1 MKDRKFFP
9 LFIDMNG
16 KRCLVVGGGN
26 IALRKINTL
35 LQYGAIIKVIAPEIK
50 DEIVNLDIEIEK
62 REFKNEDIEGSFLVI
77 AGTDNEI
84 LNSEIVRI
92 CEEKGIL
99 VNNITSKIEMNT
111 KFSAIVEDSEYKI
124 AITTIDG
131 NPKKSVLMKN
141 RIKSLLKS

>member
-9 LFIDMNG
+9 IFIDMNG